1 MRIVHGFYF
10 LILAATAFSEPS
22 TPAKIKIQK
31 KSYLTRERAYSETGV
46 NDQRSRY
53 LAKNRAHLIEEVK
66 RALRYVKNDIQT
78 EELQLRLANLYI
90 EEFKYENGKGTDSR
104 AYLQKAQGILNDLA
118 RKSPPSKRKDE
129 VLFQLAQSSLEL
141 GQNERANELFHQLI
155 SEFKQSSYLEEAYLQ
170 LGDSAF
176 EKGQFGQA
184 LGYLETLISNP
195 KSPLWLYAHYKS
207 GWANYNL
214 NQLGLALN
222 HFKIIVEQE
231 DLDGST
237 QHSLALKKEATR
249 DLCLPLAELNKYEEG
264 VQFYSGQGEAFQRSG
279 IECLAS
285 LAQERG
291 DSTQAL
297 TLYQD
302 LINLDSQH
310 RKNPSYSL
318 SIVEIHRKQNQLG
331 QTFSFLEDS
340 LSRYLGD
347 STWKEIFSSD
357 PVFINELKSQF
368 ESTTRQIGLEC
379 HSTAQKTKTLGLY
392 QQSRAFYDL
401 YLKYFPQT
409 SEAPKIEF
417 YQAEIFYKEKNF
429 GAATLTYSNVFNN
442 SHASP
447 KLRQEALDN
456 AILASSQQVNIDRRQ
471 AGLSELTGK
480 THDKR
485 ATIEENS
492 VQPFLESEETFLKLA
507 DKYIEVLPKESKTP
521 QILFQA
527 NYLRYLH
534 HQNKPAYTGF
544 WKLVINYPKHE
555 TAPHASLLL
564 LDILNQ
570 KQDYQNMISAC
581 QKLRTIPELQIG
593 KTQTEI
599 GDILRKA
606 ELKHSA
612 SLENAGSFQEA
623 GTAYLSYVDK
633 YGSEDPVLAEK
644 ALFNASVCFTKSHQ
658 STDALKIQ
666 ERFLKKYPSSALR
679 KDMLLQVAKSHE
691 TMADFGQAAHY
702 FSVFQKEYPN
712 HSQSAEA
719 LRLSGLYFWG
729 NGNYES
735 AEASML
741 NLIHSYPQARET
753 AEKDL
758 LDLYSSVGWFN
769 KQFDYLVKSR
779 TVKGI
784 SFSNYLDLTLQ
795 LADLQE
801 SKFNKPAIA
810 LWSEAESLVEKYRS
824 LIQSSP
830 QGPELI
836 GRVLLRR
843 TTRKE
848 RDFASIRLQLPQS
861 SLERSLVLKLRTL
874 KELEKDFSEIATLGG
889 DSGLASLHHISL
901 AYLNLS
907 QDIDVAPVPTD
918 LSGEQIDIY
927 RDELSKKMIGP
938 FKEKALSFAKQC
950 LEKGHEL
957 SLYSAWISE
966 CRQITSSIDPDQYP
980 RTITYSLPPYYLA
993 YPPAS
998 SPLQSTPLFKEA
1010 LKDRAFGERGGS
1022 VRLTSLQPILDYRKE
1037 TLLEKSTSEATD
1049 TKEESLAFFNSLRLV
1064 RPADAIYKLKQHLK
1078 TKSQDP
1084 SFHQLLAL
1092 AYLDNG
1098 DLERA
1103 KITWLSLLARGIK
1116 EPGIYNNL
1124 AVVEAL
1130 RGNTKS
1136 ALNLFSEASEKGSDE
1151 ARINQGFIALTFG
1164 NGFLAKSLFEKS
1176 LGSSNNEMA
1185 KIGIAISK
1193 IQNDDIE
1200 NGKDELEQL
1209 QKQFPNHPLIYQ
1221 QRLAL
1226 AEKSKGK
1233 QEIPTLNREIASE
1246 SLPELE

>member
-1 MRIVHGFYF
+1 MKTIHGFYV
-10 LILAATAFSEPS
+10 LLLAATAFSETAAP
-22 TPAKIKIQK
+22 KNIQIQK
-31 KSYLTRERAYSETGV
+31 KSYLSREKAYSEPV
-46 NDQRSRY
+46 ANDQRSRY
-53 LAKNRAHLIEEVK
+53 LAKNRANLIEEVK
-66 RALRYVKNDIQT
+66 GALRYVKNDSQS
-78 EELQLRLANLYI
+78 EDLQLRLANLYI
-90 EEFKYENGKGTDSR
+90 EEFKYNAGKGTDSK
-104 AYLQKAQGILNDLA
+104 AYLQKAQGILKDLA
-118 RKSPPSKRKDE
+118 RKSPPCNRKDE
-129 VLFQLAQSSLEL
+129 VLFQLAQGSLEL
-141 GQNERANELFHQLI
+141 GQNEQAHELFLRLI
-155 SEFKQSSYLEEAYLQ
+155 SEFKQSPHLEEAYLQ
-170 LGDSAF
+170 LGDTAF
-176 EKGQFGQA
+176 EKGQFPKA
-184 LGYLETLISNP
+184 LSYFERLTSNP

-291 DSTQAL
+291 DASQAIS
-297 TLYQD
+297 LYRD
-302 LINLDSQH
+302 LINMESQH

-318 SIVEIHRKQNQLG
+318 SIVEIHRKQNKLAE
-331 QTFSFLEDS
+331 TFSSLEES
-340 LSRYLGD
+340 LGSYLGD

-357 PVFINELKSQF
+357 PVFIDELRSQF
-368 ESTTRQIGLEC
+368 EATTRQVGLEC
-379 HSTAQKTKTLGLY
+379 HSTAQKTKNLGLY
-392 QQSRAFYDL
+392 QQSRAFYEL
-401 YLKYFPQT
+401 YLKYFPRT
-409 SEAPKIEF
+409 PEAPKVEF

-456 AILASSQQVNIDRRQ
+456 AILASSQQVNIDRKQ

-507 DKYIEVLPKESKTP
+507 DKYIEVFPKESKTP

-527 NYLRYLH
+527 NYLRYLR
-534 HQNKPAYTGF
+534 HQNKAAYAGF
-544 WKLVINYPKHE
+544 WQIVLSHPKHE
-555 TAPHASLLL
+555 TAQHASLLL

-581 QKLRTIPELQIG
+581 QKLRKIPEINSG

-606 ELKHSA
+606 ELKYIA
-612 SLENAGSFQEA
+612 SLENSGSFQEA
-623 GTAYLSYVDK
+623 GTAYLGYVEK

-644 ALFNASVCFTKSHQ
+644 ALYNAGVCFSKSNQ
-658 STDALKIQ
+658 STDALKVQ
-666 ERFLKKYPSSALR
+666 ERFLKKYPSSVFR
-679 KDMLLQVAKSHE
+679 KDMLLQVAKSYE
-691 TMADFGQAAHY
+691 AMADFGPAAHY
-702 FSVFQKEYPN
+702 FLTFQKEYPT

-729 NGNYES
+729 NANYEL

-741 NLIHSYPQARET
+741 KLIKSYPQVRDT

-769 KQFDYLVKSR
+769 KQFDYLAKAR
-779 TVKGI
+779 TEKGI
-784 SFSNYLDLTLQ
+784 SFGSYLDLTIQ

-801 SKFNKPAIA
+801 TKFNKSAIA
-810 LWSEAESLVEKYRS
+810 LWSEAEGFLEKHRS

-836 GRVLLRR
+836 GRILLRKAEQKKLAF
-843 TTRKE
+843 T
-848 RDFASIRLQLPQS
+848 SIRLQLPHS
-861 SLERSLVLKLRTL
+861 SLEKSLAEKLKTL
-874 KELEKDFSEIATLGG
+874 KALEKDYSEIATLGG
-889 DSGLASLHHISL
+889 DTGLASLHHISL

-907 QDIDVAPVPTD
+907 QDIDAAPVPTE
-918 LSGEQIDIY
+918 LSGEQLDIY
-927 RDELSKKMIGP
+927 RNELSKQMISP
-938 FKEKALSFAKQC
+938 FKEKAFSFARQC
-950 LEKGHEL
+950 LEKGQEL
-957 SLYSAWISE
+957 SLFSAWISE
-966 CRQITSSIDPDQYP
+966 CREIASSINPDQYP

-998 SPLQSTPLFKEA
+998 SPLQSTPLFNEA

-1164 NGFLAKSLFEKS
+1164 NGFLAKSLFEKN
-1176 LGSSNNEMA
+1176 LDSSNNEMA
-1185 KIGIAISK
+1185 RIGMAISK